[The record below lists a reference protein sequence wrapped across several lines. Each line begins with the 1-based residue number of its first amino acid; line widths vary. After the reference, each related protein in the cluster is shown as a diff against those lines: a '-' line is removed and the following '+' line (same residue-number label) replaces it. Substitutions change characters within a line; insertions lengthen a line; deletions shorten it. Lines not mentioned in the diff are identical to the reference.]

1 MMKNFKKFTAL
12 LLALCMVFSLSIS
25 AFAVEDHEHTV
36 YESAPDEEI
45 AVQSVSG
52 EAATSGTIP
61 GSSIKWSLDFKGW
74 LTISG
79 SGEAPVFT
87 SADDQP
93 WAAVREQ
100 ITEVWFE
107 DVETL
112 SISDLAYWFEGC
124 TNLTTAELPLAP
136 VIGKHAFYNCPK
148 LSTLT
153 MYYGET
159 VLNSIGEDAF
169 WREADSGDTLYIAY
183 IIGYPE
189 ATVPF
194 YTYDWA
200 ASNRSNRYFYD
211 LYGVYPN
218 ADTANTAVNTASVSG
233 IQKAPGISLTAS
245 TGIVGTCPSCKQYSL
260 QGTYVSTTHTSRGH
274 AEYYECYKC
283 HYTKNLGTYVYKD
296 HGSGSYGSW
305 TCPDCGSHTW
315 VLDYEN
321 DATCT
326 RNGYREYSCDCGQSK
341 RETIYATGHSY
352 SYGSW
357 EQYSASQH
365 RREAYCRNCGDSD
378 YEYASHSM
386 SYGSWSNSSSSQ
398 HSRTASCR
406 TCGYSTTEYGNHS
419 YSTGAWSKHSDTQH
433 RRSKTCSGCGAS
445 TYDYANHSY
454 SYGSWVSDSET
465 QHKRSKTC
473 SACGDSSYEYADHT
487 DANGDGKCDDCGAT
501 VSLTIK
507 WDAGTNGGTI
517 DGKASITTT
526 GKPNATATAPTST
539 PVKTGHA
546 FKGWYTSASGG
557 SLYNTVTITAA
568 KTFFAQFTANSY
580 SITWDL
586 SNGNTETTKQAYGE
600 ALVLPTE
607 PTRKNAEFLG
617 WFTEVNG
624 GTQVDANT
632 IYKTDADSTYYA
644 HWEITEVFS
653 VTVPVVLPLT
663 VDENGE
669 VHVGAAEIINGS
681 TGEVIVSS
689 VSISTKNGWQLV
701 PFDTDMAHEKV
712 DARLLGFKIND
723 SETTKT
729 GDAETFSLTSPWTI
743 AENGKLPLS
752 YDAVVSAVSQPVTEQ
767 DVLSVVFV
775 LEWKGE

>member
-1 MMKNFKKFTAL
+1 MKFRKITAL
-12 LLALCMVFSLSIS
+12 LLVLCMLLSLSIS
-25 AFAVEDHEHTV
+25 AFAAEADEHTI
-36 YESAPDEEI
+36 YDSAPDEEP
-45 AVQSVSG
+45 VVSN
-52 EAATSGTIP
+52 EAATSGTIQNS
-61 GSSIKWSLDFKGW
+61 GIRWELDNKGW

-93 WAAVREQ
+93 WAEYRDQ
-100 ITEVWFE
+100 ITEIWY
-107 DVETL
+107 DDM
-112 SISDLAYWFEGC
+112 SILTIPDLAYWFEGC
-124 TNLTTAELPLAP
+124 TNLTTAELPLTP
-136 VIGKHAFYNCPK
+136 VIGKHAFYGCSK

-159 VLNSIGEDAF
+159 ILESIGEDAF
-169 WREADSGDTLYIAY
+169 WRESDSGDTLYIGY
-183 IIGYPE
+183 LIGYPK

-200 ASNRSNRYFYD
+200 ASNRSDRYFYD
-211 LYGVYPN
+211 LYGVYSN
-218 ADTANTAVNTASVSG
+218 ADGAAPTETESG
-233 IQKAPGISLTAS
+233 AKKAPAKVASRAS
-245 TGIVGTCPSCKQYSL
+245 TGIVGTCPSCKKNSL
-260 QGTYVSTTHTSRGH
+260 QGTYVSQSHTSRGH
-274 AEYYECYKC
+274 AEYYECYLC
-283 HYTKNLGTYVYKD
+283 HYVQNLGTYVYKD

-357 EQYSASQH
+357 EEYSSSQH

-406 TCGYSTTEYGNHS
+406 TCGYSTTDYGNHS
-419 YSTGAWSKHSDTQH
+419 YSTGSWSKYSDTQH

-445 TYDYANHSY
+445 TYDYADHSY
-454 SYGSWVSDSET
+454 SYGSWTKADDV
-465 QHKRSKTC
+465 QHKRTKTC
-473 SACGDSSYEYADHT
+473 SACKTSSEEYADHV
-487 DANGDGKCDDCGAT
+487 DSNGDGKCDDCGAT
-501 VSLTIK
+501 VSLTVT
-507 WDAGTNGGTI
+507 WDAGSNGGTI
-517 DGKASITTT
+517 DGKATYSETVQPNS
-526 GKPNATATAPTST
+526 KPTIPASV
-539 PVKTGHA
+539 PVKTGHS
-546 FKGWYTSASGG
+546 FKGWYTAKTGG
-557 SLYNTVTITAA
+557 KLYNAVTSITAST
-568 KTFFAQFTANSY
+568 TFYAQFEANKY
-580 SITWDL
+580 VVTWDL
-586 SNGNTETTKQAYGE
+586 GTGQSETTEQTYGE
-600 ALVLPTE
+600 KLILPTE

-617 WFTEVNG
+617 WFTEATG
-624 GTQVDANT
+624 GTRVTANDVFT
-632 IYKTDADSTYYA
+632 ETADKTYYA

-669 VHVGAAEIINGS
+669 VHTGAAEIINGS

-689 VSISTKNGWQLV
+689 VSISTKNGWKLV
-701 PFDTDMAHEKV
+701 PFDTDMAHVKV
-712 DARLLGFKIND
+712 DAKQLGFKIND
-723 SETTKT
+723 SVTAKT
-729 GDAETFSLTSPWTI
+729 GDTETLVLRGPWDI
-743 AENGKLPLS
+743 AENGKLPIS
-752 YDAVVSAVSQPVTEQ
+752 YDAVVSAVSKAVTEQ
-767 DVLSVVFV
+767 EVLSIVFV
-775 LEWKGE
+775 LEWGGE